1 MIQIWGKLYIFLHP
15 LNKYLWRTWSSQGAV
30 LGLWQWKNPVVLI
43 LRSWPSAVWYRTPAR
58 KLAVSIEHNKC
69 YKRGE
74 SRAQGQGV
82 GLPNPGWSGRVAA
95 ETSQCPGGS
104 LYLKRRA
111 SQPRGEGTA
120 GPQGKAEK
128 KHSSFGGTESAW
140 WFILPGAWSLRQGVV
155 TFRTKPQKALL
166 LAKLQVVF
174 SLLKV
179 LGTIE
184 AVTPPFCEMTRCRI
198 NRISKKKNKTDA
210 QVLRKMVK
218 TCVCN
223 HTKAEQHLGLCSLPI
238 LGKKWFLAMVNIQ
251 PPRSCLA

>member
-1 MIQIWGKLYIFLHP
+1 MIQIWGKLYIFLYP

-43 LRSWPSAVWYRTPAR
+43 LRSWPSAVWCRTPAR

-95 ETSQCPGGS
+95 GTSQCPGGS

-111 SQPRGEGTA
+111 SQPRGGGTA
-120 GPQGKAEK
+120 SPQGKPK
-128 KHSSFGGTESAW
+128 KQHSSFGGTESAW

-155 TFRTKPQKALL
+155 TFRTKPQQALL

-179 LGTIE
+179 LGTTE
-184 AVTPPFCEMTRCRI
+184 AVTPPFCEMTQCRI
-198 NRISKKKNKTDA
+198 NCISEKNKTKLMLRSSEKWLRLVFVITLR
-210 QVLRKMVK
+210 QNSTLVCVLYQFW
-218 TCVCN
+218 
-223 HTKAEQHLGLCSLPI
+223 E
-238 LGKKWFLAMVNIQ
+238 
-251 PPRSCLA
+251 RSGS